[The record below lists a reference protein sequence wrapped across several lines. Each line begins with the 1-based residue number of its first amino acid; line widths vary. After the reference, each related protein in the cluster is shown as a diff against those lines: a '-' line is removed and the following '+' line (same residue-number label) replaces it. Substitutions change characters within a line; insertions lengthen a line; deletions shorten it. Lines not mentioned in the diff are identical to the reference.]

1 MVKTM
6 HTLDSARGES
16 RLARDLKLLG
26 RMAAMLYGYFAV
38 GGRLR
43 REYRRRERR
52 GETFWVDEAGPTQ
65 HREEPLRHR

>member
-1 MVKTM
+1 M
-6 HTLDSARGES
+6 HTLDSSRGES
-16 RLARDLKLLG
+16 RLTRDLKLLR
-26 RMAAMLYGYFAV
+26 RMAAMLYGYFAA

-52 GETFWVDEAGPTQ
+52 GEMFWVDEAGSTR

>member
-1 MVKTM
+1 M
-6 HTLDSARGES
+6 HTLDSTRGES
-16 RLARDLKLLG
+16 RLVRDLKLLR

-52 GETFWVDEAGPTQ
+52 GEMFWVDEAGPTQ

>member
-1 MVKTM
+1 M
-6 HTLDSARGES
+6 HTLDSTRGES
-16 RLARDLKLLG
+16 RLKRDLRLLG

-52 GETFWVDEAGPTQ
+52 GEMLWLDDVGPTR

>member
-1 MVKTM
+1 M
-6 HTLDSARGES
+6 HTLDGVRAES

-26 RMAAMLYGYFAV
+26 RMAGMIFGYFVA

-52 GETFWVDEAGPTQ
+52 GEVLWLDDAGATR
-65 HREEPLRHR
+65 HREEPLRRR